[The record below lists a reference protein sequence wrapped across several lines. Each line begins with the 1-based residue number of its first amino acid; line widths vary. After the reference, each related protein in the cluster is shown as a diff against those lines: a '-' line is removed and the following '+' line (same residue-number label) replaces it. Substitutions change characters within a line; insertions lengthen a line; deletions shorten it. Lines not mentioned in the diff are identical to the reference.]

1 MQSFIIFWISGLSNF
16 SAYYVPGDVYTYRDV
31 DQRNIKMNF
40 NERSGDTEGK
50 NNWQGSYFVINFL
63 ISDIDMMICDEH

>member
-1 MQSFIIFWISGLSNF
+1 MQSFIIFWVSGLSNF
-16 SAYYVPGDVYTYRDV
+16 SAYNVPGDVYTYRDV

-40 NERSGDTEGK
+40 NERRDDTEGK

-63 ISDIDMMICDEH
+63 ITDIDMMICGEH